1 MSQTLGLDVGTQGTK
16 GVVIDRAAG
25 AVVARASHSYD
36 LIAGLAP
43 GAAEQDPRT
52 WRAAVRDVIAELLAD
67 PVVDA
72 IEAVAVSGQQHGCVL
87 LDGADE
93 PVRAAKLWC
102 DTETATEAAELG
114 VPTGFTASK
123 VLWTRRHEPEL
134 WARTRRVLLPHD
146 YINLLLTG
154 VAAMESGD
162 ASGTGLFDVGAR
174 RFDAAAI
181 ARLDELS
188 GDGSRLAERLPP
200 LDVAWDRGAPRARG
214 NDPGRMPGDLA
225 APGPAASATGRSG
238 GSRALETTSSND
250 AAARR
255 AQLALEPIGRVTA
268 AAAAEFGLAE
278 GTLVARGGGDN
289 MMSAIGSGATRPGVV
304 VVSLGTSGTAFAHS
318 DAPVVDPDG
327 LIAPFC
333 GSAGGWLPLLCV
345 MNLTGVSEEVL
356 AGARG
361 AAELA
366 SAHATALDH
375 AALTAAARAVPA
387 GCDGLLWLPYLAGER
402 VPDLPRATGTLLG
415 MRAGHLHPGVLY
427 RAALEGTSLNLA
439 WGVERLRGLGVT
451 ADEVRLVGG
460 AASNPLWRE
469 VLAASLGAPVT
480 VLEEPE
486 SGALGAA
493 LQALASTVRARG
505 EAADLHALAA
515 RFVRLGATTEPDP
528 KLVATYAA
536 LGARF
541 REAVAALYA

>member
-1 MSQTLGLDVGTQGTK
+1 MTQTLGLDVGTQGTK
-16 GVVIDRAAG
+16 GVVIDSASG
-25 AVVARASHSYD
+25 AIVARASRSYD
-36 LIAGLAP
+36 LIPGLAP

-52 WRAAVRDVIAELLAD
+52 WRGAVREVIAELLAD
-67 PVVDA
+67 RAVSA
-72 IEAVAVSGQQHGCVL
+72 IAAVAISGQQHGCVL
-87 LDGADE
+87 LDEADE

-102 DTETATEAAELG
+102 DTETANEAAELG

-123 VLWTRRHEPEL
+123 ILWTRRHEPEL

-146 YINLLLTG
+146 YLNLVLTG

-162 ASGTGLFDVGAR
+162 ASGTGFFDVAMR
-174 RFDAAAI
+174 TFDAAAV

-188 GDGSRLAERLPP
+188 GDGSHLAERLPP
-200 LDVAWDRGAPRARG
+200 LDVAWEREAGA
-214 NDPGRMPGDLA
+214 
-225 APGPAASATGRSG
+225 TSG
-238 GSRALETTSSND
+238 ETQD
-250 AAARR
+250 R

-289 MMSAIGSGATRPGVV
+289 MMSALGSGATRAGIV
-304 VVSLGTSGTAFAHS
+304 VVSLGTSGTAFAHC

-345 MNLTGVSEEVL
+345 MNLTGVTEEVL
-356 AGARG
+356 AGASG

-366 SAHATALDH
+366 GAESSALDH
-375 AALTAAARAVPA
+375 TALTTAARAVPA

-415 MRAGHLHPGVLY
+415 MRAGHLQPGVLY

-439 WGVERLRGLGVT
+439 WGVERLRGLGV
-451 ADEVRLVGG
+451 AAEEVRLVGG
-460 AASNPLWRE
+460 AANNPLWRE
-469 VLAASLGAPVT
+469 VLAACLGAPVT

-493 LQALASTVRARG
+493 LQALASVHRARG
-505 EAADLHALAA
+505 EVVDLHALAA
-515 RFVRLGATTEPDP
+515 PFVQLGASTQPDP
-528 KLVATYAA
+528 ELVATYAE

-541 REAVAALYA
+541 REAVAEQHS